1 MKLLG
6 LGDSVMDAYLFQGLW
21 YPGGNAVNTAVL
33 ARRAGAQQTGYLGLL
48 ADDAPGLHFQKALA
62 AEGVDLSRT
71 RIGHGKTSCN
81 YITLTPDGDRQFT
94 GNNGCD
100 TVQNAFQL
108 QLNLHDRA
116 YIAGFD
122 VTHTSIHSLLD
133 DALPALAA
141 HTALSMD
148 FSSDG
153 FTHVNVARLAPLLR
167 FAFFSAGGRTPE
179 EVRSFAAYAAAQG
192 VPTVVFT
199 CGGKGAYILDHGTAY
214 EQPAAPAPDLIDTLG
229 AGDAFIAAFWCAI
242 PTPAVTCPRARAMR
256 LNLPPK
262 TAAITARSAGPIG
275 PDRTKN
281 IPENQKM
288 PRMGHFFCAGRGEK
302 KRGVGR
308 AF

>member
-71 RIGHGKTSCN
+71 RIGHGQTSCN

-167 FAFFSAGGRTPE
+167 FAFFSAGGRTGE

-214 EQPAAPAPDLIDTLG
+214 EQPAAPAEGIIDTLG
-229 AGDAFIAAFWCAI
+229 AGDAFIAAFLVRYTDTGGDV
-242 PTPAVTCPRARAMR
+242 PESARY
-256 LNLPPK
+256 
-262 TAAITARSAGPIG
+262 AAEFAAQ
-275 PDRTKN
+275 N
-281 IPENQKM
+281 C
-288 PRMGHFFCAGRGEK
+288 GHYGAFGRPYRPGQD
-302 KRGVGR
+302 
-308 AF
+308 